1 MNIFQSHGNKKQ
13 VQEIRDKLKML
24 YNGGEDPSK
33 DAIRLAGSEHEIWYF
48 SLMFCLK
55 YSSKTYWKKI

>member
-1 MNIFQSHGNKKQ
+1 
-13 VQEIRDKLKML
+13 ML

-55 YSSKTYWKKI
+55 YSSKTYWKKNLVNLNVYMIKKIQNWFSSP